1 MSSLL
6 AQSATADLGG
16 WLHTLSPFA
25 LRISGGF
32 GVRWYGLSYI
42 LGFVLGWW
50 VLKQLAQRGLVLIPA
65 ERVGEAI
72 VTVIMGVLIGGRL
85 GYCLFYQPG
94 LFVDFDGSFPFWGVL
109 KIHEGGMAS
118 HGGMIGV
125 TAAAWWVSRG
135 FKVEGGEGG
144 SGERVGR
151 CPMLHV
157 MDALALVA
165 PIGVFFGRVAN
176 FINGELLGK
185 IVAAP
190 GQAAPWWAV
199 RYPQEVVDAGH
210 APALSDEQGW
220 ALDRLVSETAP
231 TAATFEEGYRRV
243 MERVWAGDAETIARL
258 EPLLSAR
265 HPSQLYQAVA
275 EGLVV
280 GAVVWGVFREPRRPG
295 VVSAWF
301 LMTYGVLRIATEFYR
316 LPDAH
321 LASAR
326 VLGLSRGQWLSALMI
341 VLGAGLLLYA
351 VRSGR
356 ERLGGWSGG
365 GRRGGRREE

>member
-1 MSSLL
+1 MNATL
-6 AQSATADLGG
+6 AQAAATDLGG

-25 LRISGGF
+25 LRISGDF

-50 VLKQLAQRGLVLIPA
+50 VLKLLAKRRLILIPP

-72 VTVIMGVLIGGRL
+72 ITVIMGVLIGGRL
-85 GYCLFYQPG
+85 GYCLFYRPG
-94 LFVDFDGSFPFWGVL
+94 LFLDFDGAFPFWGVL

-125 TAAAWWVSRG
+125 VAAAWWVSRG
-135 FKVEGGEGG
+135 FKPDDANTT
-144 SGERVGR
+144 ERIGR
-151 CPMLHV
+151 CPTLHV

-165 PIGVFFGRVAN
+165 PIGIFFGRLAN

-190 GQAAPWWAV
+190 GQPAPAWAV
-199 RYPQEVVDAGH
+199 RYPQEVLDAAH
-210 APALSDEQGW
+210 APKLSPEQEL
-220 ALDRLVSETAP
+220 ALDRLVAETAP
-231 TAATFEEGYRRV
+231 TAQSFAEGYHRV
-243 MERVWAGDAETIARL
+243 MERLWAGDQDTIARL

-275 EGLVV
+275 EGLIV
-280 GAVVWGVFREPRRPG
+280 GAVVWAVFRRPRKPG

-321 LASAR
+321 FTGGSLLASAR
-326 VLGLSRGQWLSALMI
+326 PLGLSRGQWLSALMI
-341 VLGAGLLLYA
+341 VLGAAVLVYA
-351 VRSGR
+351 TRSKR
-356 ERLGGWSGG
+356 DRLGGWGTK
-365 GRRGGRREE
+365 RETA